1 MVICD
6 IMKCLNRYCDA
17 SEIEKDD
24 NFCYK
29 CGHWTAKGFS
39 FIGNKDNIETI
50 MNGNALKKENNFSVM
65 VSIASFV
72 FISFFIIS
80 IIRGNDLYKPFFY
93 LKRKVNSY
101 IYGYNVSI
109 LNTNNTYS
117 DKIINNYDEALNLI
131 IEDLDNQSWK
141 CSHEIETSQYEY
153 EIQNK
158 LSIPIVSFCDA
169 TDNISKKITSVIE
182 EMYTLFPNISGALT
196 NISITNASTNKEYIA
211 RFQPMFQ
218 FVNANED
225 ITKYNKVNKTQIL
238 LNSYYF
244 LNEDIMNAPIS
255 SVVGSDWY
263 VNDAT
268 WESTIAHELG
278 HYISFTI
285 FLRQNNLNN
294 ITFVTEEN
302 EEKINNVMNNFDTGE
317 FSLSI
322 INRAL
327 ENYNNKYN
335 LNLNIEHFAL
345 TISKYAGVKDKNDN
359 LIADETIAEAIHDYY
374 LHKENMKNSSYEIIQ
389 IIKQKL

>member
-1 MVICD
+1 
-6 IMKCLNRYCDA
+6 MKCLNRYCDA

-158 LSIPIVSFCDA
+158 TSIPIVSFCDA
-169 TDNISKKITSVIE
+169 SDNVSKKIIGVIE
-182 EMYTLFPNISGALT
+182 EMYNLFPNISGALT

-345 TISKYAGVKDKNDN
+345 TISKYAGVKDKNGN

-374 LHKENMKNSSYEIIQ
+374 LHKENMKSSSYEIIQ

>member
-1 MVICD
+1 
-6 IMKCLNRYCDA
+6 MKCLNRYCDA

-218 FVNANED
+218 FVNTNED
-225 ITKYNKVNKTQIL
+225 IKKFNKVNKTQIL

-244 LNEDIMNAPIS
+244 LNEDIMNEPIS
-255 SVVGSDWY
+255 SVVGSGWY

-302 EEKINNVMNNFDTGE
+302 EEKINNVMNDFDTGE

-322 INRAL
+322 IYKAL

-335 LNLNIEHFAL
+335 LNLNIEDFAL

>member
-1 MVICD
+1 
-6 IMKCLNRYCDA
+6 MKCLNRYCDA

-65 VSIASFV
+65 VSIASFA

-345 TISKYAGVKDKNDN
+345 TISKYAGVKDKNGN

-374 LHKENMKNSSYEIIQ
+374 LHKENMKSSSYEIIQ

>member
-182 EMYTLFPNISGALT
+182 EMYNLFPNISGALT

-218 FVNANED
+218 FVNTNED

-244 LNEDIMNAPIS
+244 LNEDIMNEPIS
-255 SVVGSDWY
+255 SVVGNGWY

-278 HYISFTI
+278 HYISFTM

-302 EEKINNVMNNFDTGE
+302 EEKINNVMNDFDTGE

-322 INRAL
+322 IYKAL

>member
-1 MVICD
+1 
-6 IMKCLNRYCDA
+6 MKCLNRYCDA

-182 EMYTLFPNISGALT
+182 EMYNLFPNISGALT

-218 FVNANED
+218 FVNTNED

-244 LNEDIMNAPIS
+244 LNEDIMNEPIS
-255 SVVGSDWY
+255 SVVGNGWY

-278 HYISFTI
+278 HYISFTM

-302 EEKINNVMNNFDTGE
+302 EEKINNVMNDFDTGE

-322 INRAL
+322 IYKAL

-335 LNLNIEHFAL
+335 LNLNVEDFAL
-345 TISKYAGVKDKNDN
+345 TISKYAGVKDKNGN